1 MADAIE
7 LVEKELDEATRR
19 AWALVHSI
27 DGRMFT
33 VRPHPSSWSAAEC
46 IAHLSMSTEM
56 FLPVIS
62 AALDEAQRRGFKP
75 RRQPK
80 MDLLGRTLRWFLEP
94 PIRQRMK
101 SKAPFVPKAIRAKA
115 DAFAEFA
122 ALQGKFAELVNR
134 GREVDITR
142 VKIVS
147 PFDRRVRY
155 NVYSAFRIVVA
166 HQRRHLWQA
175 EQAVAS
181 LRR

>member
-19 AWALVHSI
+19 AWALVHST

-56 FLPVIS
+56 FLPVVS
-62 AALDEAQRRGFKP
+62 AAMDEAERRGLKP
-75 RRQPK
+75 RREPR
-80 MDLLGRTLRWFLEP
+80 MDLLGSTLRWFLEP
-94 PIRQRMK
+94 PIRRRIK
-101 SKAPFVPKAIRAKA
+101 TSVPFVPRAVRAKA

-122 ALQGKFAELVNR
+122 TLQGKLAELLGR
-134 GREVDITR
+134 AREVDISG

-155 NVYSAFRIVVA
+155 NVYSAFRIILA

-175 EQAVAS
+175 EQAVAA